1 MLLTG
6 VRWERSFGATA
17 RLVRDLYVLMNNYDR
32 LITQVTRTDRD
43 RKYGRTLES
52 LSTEINEGLSRF
64 SVTSA
69 NSTWRFNNLE
79 VELNVRSFTRHNREC
94 GWKSRILGGLGE
106 CLKRIIQFQYLGQTE
121 NDPHQIPSVILD
133 RQEFVL
139 SHDSPD
145 KVLG

>member
-17 RLVRDLYVLMNNYDR
+17 RLVRDLYVNVNNYDH
-32 LITQVTRTDRD
+32 LITQMTRTDRD
-43 RKYGRTLES
+43 RKYGRTLGS
-52 LSTEINEGLSRF
+52 LSTEINEGLSKF

-69 NSTWRFNNLE
+69 NSSWRFNNLE
-79 VELNVRSFTRHNREC
+79 VELNVRPFTRHNREG

-106 CLKRIIQFQYLGQTE
+106 RLKMIVQFQYLVQTE

-133 RQEFVL
+133 
-139 SHDSPD
+139 
-145 KVLG
+145 